1 MGALEWEQFG
11 ISNTELLESEGLL
24 RALPIALASVA
35 LILKR
40 GVYNGTPPSKVR
52 SNSVWLLSRVLIC
65 FYCYKLDSANG
76 FVARFFRA
84 NSRSLLLVL
93 SSLSFT
99 RSCFY
104 HAERGIQVTR
114 CESLGNCQASV
125 SPVCEH

>member
-40 GVYNGTPPSKVR
+40 GVYNGTPSSKVR

-76 FVARFFRA
+76 FVARFFQ
-84 NSRSLLLVL
+84 SKFKVTPPCTLLTQFHSLLLL
-93 SSLSFT
+93 SRREGYTGDAL
-99 RSCFY
+99 
-104 HAERGIQVTR
+104 
-114 CESLGNCQASV
+114 
-125 SPVCEH
+125 